1 MTIEQDITAYVAD
14 AWLGGDTQD
23 LTAEVSLTDMNI
35 IDSAAMFDL
44 VHYLQTRFRISVP
57 LTEVTPANFATIK
70 TIAMLVERLHG
81 AEAVR

>member
-1 MTIEQDITAYVAD
+1 MTIEQDITTYVAD

-23 LTAEVSLTDMNI
+23 LAAEVSLADMNI

-57 LTEVTPANFATIK
+57 LAEVTPANFATIK
-70 TIAMLVERLHG
+70 TIATLVERLCG
-81 AEAVR
+81 VETVR